1 MNDRPIHITQF
12 DLERLQKLLMD
23 AQATDYRKSE
33 YLERLKLELS
43 RAEVV
48 DPKNIPSDVVT
59 MNSTVSIEDLDT
71 KEEEVYTLVFPEDA
85 DVRQGKISI
94 LAPVGTAMLGYE
106 VGDTFEWDVP
116 AGKRRLL
123 IKKIIYQPEASGD
136 FDR

>member
-1 MNDRPIHITQF
+1 MSGKAIQITQF
-12 DLERLQKLLMD
+12 DLERLQKLLVD

-33 YLERLKLELS
+33 YLEKLQAEIH
-43 RAEVV
+43 RAQVV
-48 DPKNIPSDVVT
+48 EPKDIPSDVVT
-59 MNSTVSIEDLDT
+59 MNSTVSIVDLDT